1 MEKSGQEPTL
11 RGRIRVPSGIRE
23 FPPVRRYL
31 IIPLFAALLAPALRA
46 SPATITIASRTLPR
60 TVTVG
65 GRTLALNG
73 AGVRYYA
80 IFFRVYVGALYLPTP
95 THSAHV
101 ALAEHGPDRIVMDFL
116 RGVGHGDLVSA
127 WKSGFRRNN
136 SPTVRRALAPEIH
149 RFIALWTR
157 VHNHDMV
164 LLDYVPG
171 KGTTVRLD
179 SKSLG
184 VFPGRRFHEALLR
197 IWLGPHPPTHS
208 LKHRLLGRH

>member
-1 MEKSGQEPTL
+1 VRRFLVPILFAVLLLPTL
-11 RGRIRVPSGIRE
+11 G
-23 FPPVRRYL
+23 
-31 IIPLFAALLAPALRA
+31 AT
-46 SPATITIASRTLPR
+46 PATITVASRVLPK

-65 GRTLALNG
+65 GKPLTLNG

-95 THSAHV
+95 THSARV
-101 ALAEHGPDRIVMDFL
+101 ALAERGPDRIVMDFL

-136 SPTVRRALAPEIH
+136 PPVLRRALAAEIH

-157 VHNHDMV
+157 VRNRDQV

-171 KGTTVRLD
+171 KGTDVRLNG
-179 SKSLG
+179 KSLG
-184 VFPGRRFHEALLR
+184 QFPGWRFHEALLR

-208 LKHRLLGRH
+208 LKRHLLGRR

>member
-65 GRTLALNG
+65 GHTLALNG

-80 IFFRVYVGALYLPTP
+80 VFFRVYVGALYLPTP

-136 SPTVRRALAPEIH
+136 PPTVRRALAPGARGAIVGS
-149 RFIALWTR
+149 ALIERCTKDPAS
-157 VHNHDMV
+157 VPDY
-164 LLDYVPG
+164 LDALRAATLFPPG
-171 KGTTVRLD
+171 
-179 SKSLG
+179 
-184 VFPGRRFHEALLR
+184 
-197 IWLGPHPPTHS
+197 
-208 LKHRLLGRH
+208 